1 MARSTYTVQRVF
13 RYQDGCIQ
21 AKGPTSLLYVCW
33 RVQPN
38 IVVMNSDNGGR
49 CHHRYLGIKDIAKL
63 VSEQNA
69 GGPVLTVFGGSVC
82 NLLFGFR

>member
-1 MARSTYTVQRVF
+1 MKVAAGAQLKRF
-13 RYQDGCIQ
+13 
-21 AKGPTSLLYVCW
+21 LLYVGEFSLTF
-33 RVQPN
+33 
-38 IVVMNSDNGGR
+38 VVMNSDNGGR

-63 VSEQNA
+63 LSEQNA